1 MACKGISKTKA
12 WSKFPDMPV
21 IDAQGMGSFDLK
33 TIRKRMVFHAQDD
46 NVRHI

>member
-1 MACKGISKTKA
+1 MACKGISKIKA
-12 WSKFPDMPV
+12 WSKFPGMPV

-33 TIRKRMVFHAQDD
+33 AIRKRMVFYAQDD

>member
-12 WSKFPDMPV
+12 WSKIAEMPV

-33 TIRKRMVFHAQDD
+33 TIRKRMAFYAQDD